1 VNVAGAGILNT
12 AENDEAAREF
22 VEFLL
27 SEQAQEYF
35 ATETKEYPLIEGVE
49 PDAEMP
55 PLGEIGTPEIDLSD
69 LSDLEGTLEL
79 LQEVGIL

>member
-1 VNVAGAGILNT
+1 
-12 AENDEAAREF
+12 
-22 VEFLL
+22 
-27 SEQAQEYF
+27 
-35 ATETKEYPLIEGVE
+35 
-49 PDAEMP
+49 MP